1 MQSIISVKQ
10 SVIYL
15 SIIMCL
21 VLGTK
26 ELTIM
31 WIIFLVVTGNVR
43 RISRKK
49 TYLYWIRMTGY
60 FIVETIPLFLRTG
73 LKNIFSLYDG
83 GIIWVILAFS
93 IGGMI
98 WIHDYN
104 INKIYYTKSSIATL
118 SEKKRYEIFVFLYG
132 IIGAIIFEEVFFRG
146 YMCCMYE
153 NNIIGVVTSSL
164 MFVMS
169 HYCLPWSN
177 TFRKKDFF
185 RQFCIGVINGLLL
198 IYSGSIIPCI
208 IVHLSCNLNVIIT
221 ELLRYVR
228 YYISPEK
235 YNEYI
240 LNDDISIDF

>member
-49 TYLYWIRMTGY
+49 PYLYWIRMTGY

-104 INKIYYTKSSIATL
+104 INKKIPTQDKRIPRKNMIYIGDGITDVPCMKLTKDGGGVSIAVYTDKSKKIAKDLYDDGRINYLAKADYSDGSKIDMYVKKSIEMMAMDSKLKESTL
-118 SEKKRYEIFVFLYG
+118 E
-132 IIGAIIFEEVFFRG
+132 
-146 YMCCMYE
+146 
-153 NNIIGVVTSSL
+153 
-164 MFVMS
+164 
-169 HYCLPWSN
+169 
-177 TFRKKDFF
+177 
-185 RQFCIGVINGLLL
+185 
-198 IYSGSIIPCI
+198 
-208 IVHLSCNLNVIIT
+208 
-221 ELLRYVR
+221 
-228 YYISPEK
+228 
-235 YNEYI
+235 
-240 LNDDISIDF
+240 DIK